1 MSRRATTPA
10 EAPAPEPEAE
20 LGEWGEAE
28 LDAELAHAAEH
39 QGDNAEPEPDP
50 AAELDRIIDAAL
62 ETLEPDEPDPNAE
75 TFPRN
80 YVDKLRRQNAEHR
93 KRAATAAEETDRL
106 ARALFTER
114 VAALGLLAD
123 PADLAYDADALDS
136 PDALRAAAE
145 ALLAARPHLRTRRIT
160 QRVGQGIPPAA
171 DTVSLA
177 AILRQRA

>member
-1 MSRRATTPA
+1 MTGPTDTPD
-10 EAPAPEPEAE
+10 PDTEPELGDWGTPE
-20 LGEWGEAE
+20 LA
-28 LDAELAHAAEH
+28 AELAHAAEH
-39 QGDNAEPEPDP
+39 QGEPEPDPDVGEPEPDP
-50 AAELDRIIDAAL
+50 A
-62 ETLEPDEPDPNAE
+62 AE

-93 KRAATAAEETDRL
+93 KRATAAAEETDRL

-123 PADLAYDADALDS
+123 PTDLAYDADVLDS
-136 PDALRAAAE
+136 PDALRAATE
-145 ALLAARPHLRTRRIT
+145 ALLADRPHLRTRRIT
-160 QRVGQGIPPAA
+160 QRVGQGTPPAA

>member
-1 MSRRATTPA
+1 VTGPTNT
-10 EAPAPEPEAE
+10 PEPETEPE
-20 LGEWGEAE
+20 LGDWGTTE
-28 LDAELAHAAEH
+28 LAAELAHAAEH
-39 QGDNAEPEPDP
+39 QGEPEPDPDVDEPEPDP
-50 AAELDRIIDAAL
+50 AAD
-62 ETLEPDEPDPNAE
+62 EPEPDPAAE

-93 KRAATAAEETDRL
+93 KRATAAAEETDRL

-123 PADLAYDADALDS
+123 PTDLAYDADVLDS
-136 PDALRAAAE
+136 PDALQAATE
-145 ALLAARPHLRTRRIT
+145 ALLADRPHLRTRRIT

>member
-1 MSRRATTPA
+1 MTGPTDTPD
-10 EAPAPEPEAE
+10 PDTEPELA
-20 LGEWGEAE
+20 EWGFTE
-28 LDAELAHAAEH
+28 LAAELAHADEH
-39 QGDNAEPEPDP
+39 QGEPEPDP
-50 AAELDRIIDAAL
+50 A
-62 ETLEPDEPDPNAE
+62 AE

-93 KRAATAAEETDRL
+93 KRATAAAEETDRL

-123 PADLAYDADALDS
+123 PTDLAYDADVLDS

-145 ALLAARPHLRTRRIT
+145 ALLADRPHLRTRRIT

>member
-1 MSRRATTPA
+1 MTGPTDTPD
-10 EAPAPEPEAE
+10 PDTEPELA
-20 LGEWGEAE
+20 EWGFTE
-28 LDAELAHAAEH
+28 LAAELAHADEH
-39 QGDNAEPEPDP
+39 QGEPEPDP
-50 AAELDRIIDAAL
+50 AAD
-62 ETLEPDEPDPNAE
+62 EPEPDPAAE

-93 KRAATAAEETDRL
+93 KRATAAAEETDRL

-123 PADLAYDADALDS
+123 PTDLAYDADVLDS

-145 ALLAARPHLRTRRIT
+145 ALLADRPHLRTRRIT